1 MRHFHTNTHQFR
13 LALEQL
19 LVFSTIFKVVTFL
32 GKETDSNK
40 LFMTNEPYYL
50 EKMNVFTRKMDIVL
64 IQTSLEVRLRLL
76 LTPD

>member
-1 MRHFHTNTHQFR
+1 
-13 LALEQL
+13 
-19 LVFSTIFKVVTFL
+19 
-32 GKETDSNK
+32 
-40 LFMTNEPYYL
+40 MTNEPYYL